1 MIHIVFV
8 CNPVRKSPA
17 PTAAP
22 PRQISFVT
30 LMGMRMAQAHV
41 KKSGASDDR
50 TDDHRRI
57 VRPLVEEQSIIKLQ
71 VKQYLRGI
79 LLCVS
84 CVDASTIATSKP
96 RLLQVVASP
105 HLLTPLKSPKRMR

>member
-1 MIHIVFV
+1 MQPCKEIAGADSSSAEANKFRDADGHEDGASA
-8 CNPVRKSPA
+8 RE
-17 PTAAP
+17 
-22 PRQISFVT
+22 
-30 LMGMRMAQAHV
+30 
-41 KKSGASDDR
+41 KSGASDDR